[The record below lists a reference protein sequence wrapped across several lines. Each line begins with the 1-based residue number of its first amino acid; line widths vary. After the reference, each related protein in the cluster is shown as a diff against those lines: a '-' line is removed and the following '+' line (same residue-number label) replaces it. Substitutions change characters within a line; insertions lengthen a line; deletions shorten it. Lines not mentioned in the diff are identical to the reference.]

1 MSRENGVVASVR
13 NFLAVCILFLCA
25 SSLALAQA
33 GRGSISG
40 TVTDPNGA
48 VVPGA
53 PVTLLNRAT
62 GGIQHTVTSGAG
74 LYRFISLNPGVYQVT
89 VSQSGFALPGF
100 CRFPRGPASG
110 LERFEVRALC

>member
-1 MSRENGVVASVR
+1 VNVGSQVWDWEAVYVERKWGCRVCAE
-13 NFLAVCILFLCA
+13 FLAVCILFLCA

-74 LYRFISLNPGVYQVT
+74 LDRFISLNPGAYQVT
-89 VSQSGFALPGF
+89 VSQSGFALPWV
-100 CRFPRGPASG
+100 
-110 LERFEVRALC
+110 L